1 MKLLLNDKEIARFL
15 IELIDVHEACKK
27 IELNEQHSAA
37 AITWVID
44 KKNQNKFRLDKSRD
58 KIKQKIRQAVS
69 KDMRVYMSAVNA
81 QIRNH
86 YDYYYKNIHQHIE
99 YFIKTLGEDTII
111 SAYKHHHKQ
120 NFIKTVGFQ
129 IDPNAVMMRRINF
142 NSLEENCLLRN
153 TVGNEKLL
161 VSKIDNKYPFWFID
175 SGYTNF
181 IEPNKKWHR
190 LVQNHLHYNRY
201 FDAPSDRLKN
211 FTSFP
216 QPWRQG
222 GDRIMIVEPGPFAA
236 SIFHADPK
244 LWRYQI
250 ESELRKHT
258 NRPIVFRTKTNK
270 KTRQSLYK
278 TLCNEDF
285 YCTVSINSN
294 SAVESIWAGI
304 PAITLDRHI
313 SNSVTVNSLDQID
326 NLYRGSLGNWLS
338 WMSYC
343 QFTYEELM
351 NGTALDIIKK
361 YHV

>member
-1 MKLLLNDKEIARFL
+1 
-15 IELIDVHEACKK
+15 
-27 IELNEQHSAA
+27 
-37 AITWVID
+37 
-44 KKNQNKFRLDKSRD
+44 
-58 KIKQKIRQAVS
+58 
-69 KDMRVYMSAVNA
+69 
-81 QIRNH
+81 
-86 YDYYYKNIHQHIE
+86 
-99 YFIKTLGEDTII
+99 
-111 SAYKHHHKQ
+111 
-120 NFIKTVGFQ
+120 
-129 IDPNAVMMRRINF
+129 MRRINF

-161 VSKIDNKYPFWFID
+161 VSKIDNNHPFWFID

-181 IEPNKKWHR
+181 IESNKKLHR
-190 LVQNHLHYNRY
+190 LVQNHLHYNQY

-222 GDRIMIVEPGPFAA
+222 GDRIMVVEPGPFAA

-250 ESELRKHT
+250 ESELRKYT

-294 SAVESIWAGI
+294 SAVESVWAGI

-313 SNSVTVNSLDQID
+313 SNPVTVNSLDQID

-351 NGTALDIIKK
+351 DGTALRIIKQ